1 MTLGTV
7 LSRLGVHRTFG
18 EPIEGMPE
26 SGVRDRALARLLA
39 DADGAVGSGI
49 GAHFDGDVLT
59 ITSRPGA
66 TPAVATTISAGEVVD
81 AVVDARRNGANAV
94 ALTIAFDP
102 AADAEAITVPPVRDP
117 SLAARLPAPELSDAL
132 AAGTGGPM
140 HTFDLIL
147 AGSEVIRADAV
158 QEMRD
163 FADATNLGVVNLF
176 TAKGMFRWDSPFHLG
191 TAGLQLHDF
200 TLAGLAPD
208 RPILAVGVGRDEC
221 PEALLRDAGI
231 APDGIW
237 PIVRLPVDR
246 LAEFA
251 GSVRAAQ
258 DGPPVMGQLFTR
270 LWDVAQP
277 HYKLEDVPL
286 NPARA
291 AADISESLPEGAVVT
306 LEPGTVGWWIARAL
320 PTTQIGSVKV
330 PAAGRLGLAVAAA
343 VLHALDGTRAIA
355 VVAGDEADDA
365 ENVAMIELARSRG
378 LDLVV
383 ARWGDAGADVIVSP
397 EAHRARLAEA
407 FATGGVQVIDVP
419 VEFGPATELLV
430 AAAGPLAAWS

>member
-1 MTLGTV
+1 M
-7 LSRLGVHRTFG
+7 
-18 EPIEGMPE
+18 
-26 SGVRDRALARLLA
+26 
-39 DADGAVGSGI
+39 
-49 GAHFDGDVLT
+49 
-59 ITSRPGA
+59 
-66 TPAVATTISAGEVVD
+66 VD
-81 AVVDARRNGANAV
+81 AVVDARRNGADAI
-94 ALTIAFDP
+94 ALTIEFDP
-102 AADAEAITVPPVRDP
+102 SADAGAITVPPARDP
-117 SLAARLPAPELSDAL
+117 SLAARLPAPELADDP
-132 AAGTGGPM
+132 AAGEPGAM

-147 AGSEVIRADAV
+147 AGSEVMRAGAV

-231 APDGIW
+231 APDGVW
-237 PIVRLPVDR
+237 PIVRLSVDR
-246 LAEFA
+246 LGEFA

-258 DGPPVMGQLFTR
+258 DGPPVMGELFTR
-270 LWDVAQP
+270 LWNVAQP
-277 HYKLEDVPL
+277 HYQLLDVPL

-330 PAAGRLGLAVAAA
+330 PAAGRPGLAVAAA

-355 VVAGDEADDA
+355 VVAGDDADRRCR
-365 ENVAMIELARSRG
+365 E
-378 LDLVV
+378 
-383 ARWGDAGADVIVSP
+383 
-397 EAHRARLAEA
+397 HRA
-407 FATGGVQVIDVP
+407 
-419 VEFGPATELLV
+419 
-430 AAAGPLAAWS
+430 